1 MALSKLTFG
10 KLLELV
16 LTLTCLGLHYNSM
29 EDLADKHTKLIVAG
43 TFVGY
48 SIILIG
54 LFAGY
59 IMNTPINKRI
69 DIFFSLVGAALFIAS
84 GVLVIQHWEDSLIKF
99 QTDARKYAMAKG
111 SLAIING
118 VLFFLDTILTFR
130 D

>member
-16 LTLTCLGLHYNSM
+16 LTITCLGLHYKSM
-29 EDLADKHTKLIVAG
+29 GETDQHTILITAG

-48 SIILIG
+48 TIILVG

-59 IMNTPINKRI
+59 ILNTPINKRI
-69 DIFFSLVGAALFIAS
+69 DIFFSLIGAALFIAT
-84 GVLVIQHWEDSLIKF
+84 GVMVIQHWEDAFIKNE
-99 QTDARKYAMAKG
+99 TRKIALAKG
-111 SLAIING
+111 GLSIANG
-118 VLFFLDTILTFR
+118 IFFFLDTILTFR

>member
-16 LTLTCLGLHYNSM
+16 LTITCLGLHYNSM
-29 EDLADKHTKLIVAG
+29 EQSDMHTILITAG

-48 SIILIG
+48 TIILVG

-59 IMNTPINKRI
+59 VMNTPINKRI
-69 DIFFSLVGAALFIAS
+69 DIFFSLIGAALFIAA
-84 GVLVIQHWEDSLIKF
+84 GVMVIQHWENGFK
-99 QTDARKYAMAKG
+99 TDTRKLALTKG

>member
-10 KLLELV
+10 KLLELL

-29 EDLADKHTKLIVAG
+29 GETDQHTILITAG

-48 SIILIG
+48 TIILVG

-59 IMNTPINKRI
+59 LLNTPINKRI
-69 DIFFSLVGAALFIAS
+69 DIFFSLIGAALFIAT
-84 GVLVIQHWEDSLIKF
+84 GVMVIQHWDNAVFKTE
-99 QTDARKYAMAKG
+99 TRKLALTKG
-111 SLAIING
+111 GLSIVNG